1 MEVSGMSGNERYQK
15 KQQRKK
21 MIVRILAGVLCVGML
36 AMMILPYLPY

>member
-1 MEVSGMSGNERYQK
+1 MSGNERYQK

-21 MIVRILAGVLCVGML
+21 MIVRVLAGVLCVGML

>member
-1 MEVSGMSGNERYQK
+1 MSGNERYQK

-21 MIVRILAGVLCVGML
+21 MIVRILAGVLCIGML

>member
-1 MEVSGMSGNERYQK
+1 MSGNERYQK